1 MLCILLNFS
10 IIAQYVIFIFSKK
23 QQKSFH
29 FCLLLRISS
38 SHDKIIV
45 YLYSQPMN
53 SAVSIAPAKRQIY
66 PTFRIMPSSL
76 RSFAEIIQSWSGM
89 AERRS
94 T

>member
-1 MLCILLNFS
+1 M
-10 IIAQYVIFIFSKK
+10 IAQDAAIVFVKK

-29 FCLLLRISS
+29 FCFLLSISS

-66 PTFRIMPSSL
+66 PAFRIMPSSL